1 MLGFIKKGAKFVLK
15 LPVYFYKGCI
25 SPLLPHSCRFYPTC
39 SNYMI
44 ESINAFGLKGVIIG
58 LKRIAKC
65 NPCNK
70 NCGYD
75 PVPINIKG
83 EVKWLF

>member
-1 MLGFIKKGAKFVLK
+1 MKNTIKKSFKFILK
-15 LPVYFYKGCI
+15 LPVYFYKCCI
-25 SPLLPHSCRFYPTC
+25 SPLLPHACRFYPSC

-44 ESINAFGLKGVIIG
+44 EAINNFGLKGAFIG
-58 LKRIAKC
+58 FKRICKC
-65 NPCNK
+65 NPWHK